1 MLKSRNDNVLELES
15 QIGELKSSLAAT
27 LAEVETKT
35 TSMGVVENDKAAVEA
50 QLKDTQASLNKL
62 EGEVLD
68 INVTLSSMQ
77 KEV

>member
-68 INVTLSSMQ
+68 INVSLSSMQ